1 MLFYPIFN
9 HIKIT
14 SINTD
19 LGLILHFPRANTAF
33 RGEIPLHTVPEVWL
47 LPPNTGT
54 FSLDALCVMQR
65 SLMHNSRNLITKLRP
80 MHVGSPVY
88 VREPTGTHARTDE
101 PTCAGQG
108 FT

>member
-1 MLFYPIFN
+1 MLFTQFQSYQ
-9 HIKIT
+9 IT

-47 LPPNTGT
+47 LLPEHGY

-80 MHVGSPVY
+80 THVGSPVY